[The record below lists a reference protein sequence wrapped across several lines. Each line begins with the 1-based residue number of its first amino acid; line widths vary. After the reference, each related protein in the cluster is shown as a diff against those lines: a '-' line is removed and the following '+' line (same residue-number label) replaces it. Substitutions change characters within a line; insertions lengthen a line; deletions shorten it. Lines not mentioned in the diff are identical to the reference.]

1 MSHYERIQYDVYRE
15 QGIVQGSGAVESAIR
30 RVIHQRIKGC
40 GKFWKEENVRVMRM
54 WRGYLKSRRL
64 DELMQWSRRFRA
76 RWWSGAEQRRAQRMV
91 REAA

>member
-1 MSHYERIQYDVYRE
+1 MYRE

-54 WRGYLKSRRL
+54 WRGYLKSGRL

-76 RWWSGAEQRRAQRMV
+76 RWWSGAEQRRAQLMW